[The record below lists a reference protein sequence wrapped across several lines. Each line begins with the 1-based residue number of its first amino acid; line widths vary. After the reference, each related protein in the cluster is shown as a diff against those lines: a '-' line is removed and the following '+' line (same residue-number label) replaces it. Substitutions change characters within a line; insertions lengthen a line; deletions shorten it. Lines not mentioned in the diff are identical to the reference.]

1 MNFER
6 LLFQIFIFFV
16 FVVFIIVTFGVFITL
31 GGCVVGGTS
40 VSVGVSRFFGRR
52 FGGVVLRGRPVS
64 VIDINIT
71 LQFCFLSNCFG
82 FLLAGITIISV
93 DNRLFVSDGIFN
105 LFYFLHDTFNHGDF
119 DGFFRRFGFWRHL
132 GCRSCCF
139 SNRFCFFRFDDI
151 TFNTFGGFC
160 RLRCLF
166 DLRRIGW
173 IDGVSRI
180 LNLVLQVVAVSV
192 NGRVVGHFRCRCF
205 GRCVCRIR
213 VLRLFARCGR
223 YRDQNERLNIVT
235 VFHGYA
241 TVARCETNS

>member
-16 FVVFIIVTFGVFITL
+16 FVVFIIITFG
-31 GGCVVGGTS
+31 GCGVGSISIS
-40 VSVGVSRFFGRR
+40 VCVGSVFGRR
-52 FGGVVLRGRPVS
+52 FGGAVLGGRFVS
-64 VIDINIT
+64 AIDLNIA
-71 LQFCFLSNCFG
+71 LQFCFLSNGFG
-82 FLLAGITIISV
+82 FLLTGITVISV

-132 GCRSCCF
+132 GYRSRCF

-151 TFNTFGGFC
+151 TLNTFGGFC

-192 NGRVVGHFRCRCF
+192 NGWVIGHFRCRCF

-213 VLRLFARCGR
+213 VLRLFTRCGW

-235 VFHGYA
+235 VFHGHA
-241 TVARCETNS
+241 TVARGETNS